1 MRTGRS
7 SSSGPPW
14 RSGTEDTT
22 AARLSWTWRTGR
34 FTIRIRR
41 SSLSGIRNGR
51 AENGNGRSGRPG
63 RNLARN
69 ILDLNGAG
77 WHLLIG
83 DRGNLYLYDIADRT
97 EKVLPEAGSFAFGAF
112 LEDGRQVLC
121 HRGNTVFVFDAES
134 GKLRGKKEFPG
145 AIDRVYLT
153 GGNTFA
159 AVRGTSAVLCRVKPV
174 PRAPE

>member
-1 MRTGRS
+1 M
-7 SSSGPPW
+7 
-14 RSGTEDTT
+14 
-22 AARLSWTWRTGR
+22 
-34 FTIRIRR
+34 I
-41 SSLSGIRNGR
+41 
-51 AENGNGRSGRPG
+51 GNGQVITRDPERPG